1 MAIALAMLLI
11 IKRNQKIEKIE
22 PKRSKHKR
30 QRVSTAPSVVAK
42 PPVRR
47 KRIKSTQQNDRHYK
61 VFSRDQKEH
70 VYESAQNFYT

>member
-11 IKRNQKIEKIE
+11 IKRNQKFEKIE

-47 KRIKSTQQNDRHYK
+47 KRIKSTQQDVHHYE
-61 VFSRDQKEH
+61 VFSRGQKEH
-70 VYESAQNFYT
+70 VYGSAQKFYT